1 MKITVVYFAKYY
13 NNHNEG
19 GFSRAFGSRPRAKA
33 VAEHNNSNFLEEVE
47 IGDNSTLVSGW
58 LAS

>member
-1 MKITVVYFAKYY
+1 MKISVVYFAKYN
-13 NNHNEG
+13 NNHSEG
-19 GFSRAFGSRPRAKA
+19 GFSRAFGSRLRAKA

-47 IGDNSTLVSGW
+47 IGGNASLVSGW